1 MKPQIKMEG
10 AIWATGNSIR
20 LGNQQ
25 SFEMRFSS
33 PNTTADIVSNNVTV
47 GAYYGIGLNPNKIPI
62 ELMTQRKAKVD
73 SVKDTVNSSNIY
85 TDDYIGEILYSTAM
99 AYFSELDCFEDIIA
113 KSNRIV
119 KIKQVSE
126 GVVSKELSM
135 SYLFGIPVKAE
146 ESGLIIDVDRNIYS
160 PASLSGDNTK
170 TQRFMLIS
178 GQIGSGMEH
187 GIFEQIY
194 NKTATSAVKALSV
207 ANDQGIPIYS
217 INRDNI
223 STILPQMQISY
234 DVKVDIQNAVNAG
247 KIVTVSKTNVTIDT
261 WNGVGYII
269 LDPSTGAGT
278 YMINGGFAGGGAD
291 VRLAELDAKAF
302 TVFGI
307 AITLIGIASILE
319 AIDIIIS
326 FGLVPAFA
334 TLTLFGQVIVLVVV
348 LAMVAILL
356 YAVWL
361 LWDKVIREM
370 LQDSQ
375 GRIIYEY
382 LRCLYA

>member
-1 MKPQIKMEG
+1 
-10 AIWATGNSIR
+10 
-20 LGNQQ
+20 
-25 SFEMRFSS
+25 
-33 PNTTADIVSNNVTV
+33 
-47 GAYYGIGLNPNKIPI
+47 
-62 ELMTQRKAKVD
+62 
-73 SVKDTVNSSNIY
+73 
-85 TDDYIGEILYSTAM
+85 
-99 AYFSELDCFEDIIA
+99 
-113 KSNRIV
+113 
-119 KIKQVSE
+119 
-126 GVVSKELSM
+126 
-135 SYLFGIPVKAE
+135 
-146 ESGLIIDVDRNIYS
+146 
-160 PASLSGDNTK
+160 
-170 TQRFMLIS
+170 
-178 GQIGSGMEH
+178 
-187 GIFEQIY
+187 
-194 NKTATSAVKALSV
+194 
-207 ANDQGIPIYS
+207 
-217 INRDNI
+217 
-223 STILPQMQISY
+223 
-234 DVKVDIQNAVNAG
+234 
-247 KIVTVSKTNVTIDT
+247 
-261 WNGVGYII
+261 
-269 LDPSTGAGT
+269 
-278 YMINGGFAGGGAD
+278 